1 MQNVSLTAVFKEL
14 GKQAKCDFLY
24 NHNLIKNKGTVN
36 LVAKNKELKQILDEL
51 LPEFG
56 LEYLWDDN
64 VVIIREKPIEPEGK
78 KEIRIVGK
86 VTDQQKHP
94 LAGVTV
100 RLKPGQMGTSTDIN
114 GWYQIVL
121 PKLDS
126 IILVYS
132 FIGMET
138 QEIKYKGKD
147 TINVV
152 MKESSA
158 MLDEVIVNTGY
169 QQIDLRKTTSAIQS
183 IKASDIVVAGLQSID
198 QMLEGYIPGMTFMQ
212 NSGQIGAAPRIRI
225 RGTSTVLG
233 SQEPV
238 WVIDGIVQENP
249 VDVDPEQINDL
260 DFVNLVGNA
269 ISGLN
274 PEDIEQIDVLKD
286 ASATA
291 LYGARA
297 ANGVIVITTKKGKPG

>member
-1 MQNVSLTAVFKEL
+1 MGTKTIPWISLRKMLIFMKFAWFILCCTFMTVQANVFSQRVIINANMQNVSLTAVFKEL

-212 NSGQIGAAPRIRI
+212 NSGQI
-225 RGTSTVLG
+225 
-233 SQEPV
+233 
-238 WVIDGIVQENP
+238 
-249 VDVDPEQINDL
+249 
-260 DFVNLVGNA
+260 
-269 ISGLN
+269 
-274 PEDIEQIDVLKD
+274 
-286 ASATA
+286 
-291 LYGARA
+291 
-297 ANGVIVITTKKGKPG
+297 